1 MTTSVLKK
9 EINKAIS
16 NLDDEQFL
24 QAIYTILNDRLN
36 KEEYVF
42 GKEEKDELDTRK
54 ANYKLGKTKVYTVAE
69 VRKKIEVNLRK

>member
-1 MTTSVLKK
+1 MTASALKK

-24 QAIYTILNDRLN
+24 QAIYTILNNRLN

-42 GKEEKDELDTRK
+42 SKEEKEELDKRK
-54 ANYKLGKTKVYTVAE
+54 TNYKLGKTKVYTVAE